1 MVSTSLF
8 ERFSGSSNL
17 PISTLK
23 ILNVPEDKVVE
34 SPPFQGGIKRVRVPS
49 GIQLT
54 GCISV
59 GRLLALDAR
68 GRWFEST
75 HPDNLGY

>member
-1 MVSTSLF
+1 M
-8 ERFSGSSNL
+8 
-17 PISTLK
+17 
-23 ILNVPEDKVVE
+23 VE

-75 HPDNLGY
+75 HPDNLGLLKQRAATHVEIIRMVSKLYLAGFIK